1 MKEYLTL
8 KLQLLK
14 VRLRKFLD
22 VPCHAA
28 VSQVI
33 GQQIYEEQERRRI
46 DRFYAIDAISRL
58 SDEVSKIQRTV
69 TMLALWQ
76 AKHDADLLES
86 QARGTHEA
94 HTGRE

>member
-1 MKEYLTL
+1 MKDFLTL

-33 GQQIYEEQERRRI
+33 GQQIYEEQEQRRI
-46 DRFYAIDAISRL
+46 DRQYAISAISRL
-58 SDEVSKIQRTV
+58 ADEVTKIQRTV
-69 TMLALWQ
+69 TMQALWQ
-76 AKHDADLLES
+76 AKHDVDLLDS

-94 HTGRE
+94 HTSRE